1 MKRFSLGTKFLT
13 GVSMLFLLPMTL
25 SAAKQDNR
33 PAVTTAAIPTNYKE
47 ICNAL
52 PSQKL
57 QHPYLVF
64 DETGKRAI
72 LDNIKKMHMQP
83 ASIGCS
89 NSKGNVTCA
98 LTMHPNRP

>member
-64 DETGKRAI
+64 DESEPFSTTS
-72 LDNIKKMHMQP
+72 KKMHMQP
-83 ASIGCS
+83 TSIGCS
-89 NSKGNVTCA
+89 NSKENVTCA